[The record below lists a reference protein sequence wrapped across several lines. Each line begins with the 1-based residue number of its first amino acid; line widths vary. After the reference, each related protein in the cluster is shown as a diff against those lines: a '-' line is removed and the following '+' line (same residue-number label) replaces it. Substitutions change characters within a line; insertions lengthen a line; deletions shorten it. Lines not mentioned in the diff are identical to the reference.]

1 MTWKAGFRATA
12 LAFGVCLA
20 VAVLIG
26 ANRLLDQR
34 TQPTTASGGAVRL
47 VSAAA
52 PHPGGVIV
60 LGTVGPDPIGIGQ
73 PAVAAMVTVTKILA
87 KEGDTVQPG
96 TPLVQFDDRM
106 PRAKLAQARAE
117 FAAAEQDLARA
128 DVQIQV
134 HALQQELQQLA
145 ITAAKDDYTAAE
157 AGRKALRDALDRVL
171 DAERNLNTNQP
182 LTEAEKQRRRDENAD
197 LLKAKTLV
205 TQLQH
210 KIESEQKKLTMLRL
224 DPVAATRAQA
234 AAKVERLK
242 ATIAEAEAAV
252 DTCLIRA
259 PIAGIIEQMLATP
272 GMTYGPSSR
281 NPLAWLVPSGN
292 LIVRA
297 EVEAEFADRVAGSV
311 GKKVII
317 YDHNNFQLTYE
328 GTVSRVGT
336 AFLPKRTVGEV
347 LAITP
352 GTRVLEC
359 VIDVTDPAPTGRPP
373 LRVGQ
378 PVRVSFP

>member
-12 LAFGVCLA
+12 LAFGVSLA
-20 VAVLIG
+20 AAVLVG
-26 ANRLLDQR
+26 ADHLLER
-34 TQPTTASGGAVRL
+34 GAGTTTATGGAVQQ
-47 VSAAA
+47 VSGTA

-73 PAVAAMVTVTKILA
+73 PAVAAMVTVSKVLA
-87 KEGDTVQPG
+87 KDGDVVQPG
-96 TPLVQFDDRM
+96 TPLVQFEDRM
-106 PRAKLAQARAE
+106 VRAKLAQARAE
-117 FAAAEQDLARA
+117 HAAAEQDLIKA

-134 HALQQELQQLA
+134 HALQLELQQLA
-145 ITAAKDDYTAAE
+145 ITAAKDDLVAAE
-157 AGRKALRDALDRVL
+157 SGYKATRDALDRVL

-182 LTEAEKQRRRDENAD
+182 LTDAEKQRRRDENAD
-197 LLKAKTLV
+197 LQKAKALV

-210 KIESEQKKLTMLRL
+210 KVESEQKKLSLHRL

-252 DTCLIRA
+252 DTCLIRS
-259 PIAGIIEQMLATP
+259 PMAGTIEQMLATP

-297 EVEAEFADRVAGSV
+297 EVEAEFANRVAGST

-347 LAITP
+347 LAVTP

-359 VIDVTDPAPTGRPP
+359 VIDVSDPAPTGRPP
-373 LRVGQ
+373 LRIGQ